1 MIPSEYA
8 LYVFF
13 MCSAILTAPGPI
25 FFLSINESIRG
36 LRRGLLMLF
45 GVLAAESVLLIL
57 IDVEFVFLL
66 QRFLG
71 ILRVAGAV
79 LMVGLA
85 VSAMH
90 EGVKGVSPYGRKMI
104 GAPYIRGFLVTLV
117 NPPLILWFVT
127 VGSVLLETGVET
139 VGNLAYV
146 IFGVSLL
153 GVSAIVALA
162 IILSIQRGKRVIGPR
177 GLRILSFISGGAFVI
192 MAILLV
198 IPLL

>member
-13 MCSAILTAPGPI
+13 MCSAILIVPGPI

-57 IDVEFVFLL
+57 IDVEFVILL

-79 LMVGLA
+79 LMVGLT
-85 VSAMH
+85 VSAMR
-90 EGVKGVSPYGRKMI
+90 EAVKGVSPYGRKMI
-104 GAPYIRGFLVTLV
+104 GAPYIRCFLVTLV

-139 VGNLAYV
+139 VGNLAYA

-162 IILSIQRGKRVIGPR
+162 IILSI
-177 GLRILSFISGGAFVI
+177 
-192 MAILLV
+192 
-198 IPLL
+198 